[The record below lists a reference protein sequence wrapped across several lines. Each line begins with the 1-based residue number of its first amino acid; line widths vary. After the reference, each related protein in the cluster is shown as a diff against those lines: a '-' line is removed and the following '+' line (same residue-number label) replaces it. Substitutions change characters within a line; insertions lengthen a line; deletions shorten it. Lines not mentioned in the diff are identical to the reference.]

1 MVGVDLVREGLVVE
15 AEVEAVHAR
24 EQVGGR
30 VLLRVR
36 VRVRV
41 RVRGL
46 GMGLGVMLAC
56 IPCRGTRAGPP
67 T

>member
-24 EQVGGR
+24 EEEGGR
-30 VLLRVR
+30 VLVR

-41 RVRGL
+41 RALGL
-46 GMGLGVMLAC
+46 GL
-56 IPCRGTRAGPP
+56 RG
-67 T
+67 